1 MKQRLTMLLAA
12 MFLMVGTS
20 LAQTKVNG
28 TVVSQDDNQPVI
40 GVSVLVVGT
49 NVGTVTDAN
58 GKFSLTVPAGKSQL
72 RFTYIGMET
81 LEVSARPNMRIVLRN
96 GDTNLDEIVVT
107 AMGIKRSAKA
117 LGYSATAVSG
127 DEIAAARTADIMS
140 GLQGKVAG
148 VQISSSAGDPGSS
161 NSVIIRGISSL
172 GGTNQPLYVID
183 GVPMNNSAVFSDDGL
198 NSGYDFGNGANA
210 VNPDDVENMTILK
223 GAAATAL
230 YGSRAANGVILI
242 TTKSGKAQQKGL
254 GIEYNGGLQWES
266 VMRLPQMQNDFGM
279 GWNGDKTDDENGSW
293 GPRFDGSTLK
303 YGTVYN
309 NSQQIKSYRAIEN
322 NMKDFFDTGFR
333 YSNSVSFNGATD
345 KSDYFVSFSQIHDD
359 GIIPTNADSYRKYT
373 FSARGS
379 HKIKDLTFSSSLNYA
394 YQKNNFVQ
402 TGQGFENMYNSIM
415 QTPRDIAIV
424 ELEDMTN
431 PFNTPGYYYT
441 PYSVMNPYY
450 ILNNHLN
457 ENESERF
464 YGKFQAD
471 YDFLKWFRLT
481 YRIGLDTSTAHHHQ
495 GVPNYSVLFPD
506 TPNWADELSSETGST
521 QRRTTRR
528 REINHDLMLTFNM
541 PVNDFNINA
550 VAGFNGNERS
560 LSYMDTK
567 NTNLTIPAYFNI
579 TNSAEIPTVKEY
591 QWKRRYYGIYA
602 QAEVA
607 WKNMLY
613 LTLTARNDWSSTL
626 PKDNRSFFYPGVTA
640 SWIFSELL
648 KEKAPWLSFGKV
660 RVAWGK
666 TGNDADVYMTDPY
679 YTQGNFDSSGWAES
693 KFPFSKTGT
702 NAYTV
707 GNILGSATLSPEMTT
722 ETEFGVQLAFLKNR
736 ISLDATY
743 YNRESDKQITQ
754 LSVDAASGYT
764 AQNVNLGKIRNR
776 GVELL
781 LTVVPVRTKDWE
793 WSLTWNYT
801 KNNNKVLKLPEEMNG
816 KASIYG
822 FTGGTGLYAIEGE
835 EMGIFEAY
843 VAKTVPTGVENTN
856 FKYDESLVGKI
867 IVDKNGLPQNTDETV
882 KIGSINYDY
891 MMGIGSSLRYKD
903 FTLSFDFDIRQ
914 GGLMFSRTKD
924 ITYFTGNAMQT
935 AYNDRNP
942 FVVNNAVM
950 VVGSHMEN
958 VYENGAQ
965 KFDDLGNPVQ
975 VSVDDYGENTL
986 PLYGT
991 YIYNYWNNGATDMG
1005 SFSLVDKSY
1014 VKLRQV
1020 VLTWDIPKKW
1030 LAKTFLTGVRLSVY
1044 GNNLLMWCPSSN
1056 TFIDPEASSFGNDLT
1071 GSFGEYSANPS
1082 CRKFGFNVNVKF

>member
-1 MKQRLTMLLAA
+1 MKKRLTVFLACL
-12 MFLMVGTS
+12 FLSLGTM
-20 LAQTKVNG
+20 LAQTKVTG
-28 TVVSQDDNQPVI
+28 IVVSQDDNEPVV

-49 NVGTVTDAN
+49 NVGTVTGAD
-58 GKFSLTVPAGKSQL
+58 GRFSLTVPQGKSQL
-72 RFTYIGMET
+72 RFTYVGMET
-81 LEVSARPNMRIVLRN
+81 LEVSARPQMRIVLRS
-96 GDTNLDEIVVT
+96 GATNIDEIVVT

-117 LGYSATAVSG
+117 LGYSATAVNG
-127 DEIAAARTADIMS
+127 DEIAAARTADVMS
-140 GLQGKVAG
+140 SLQGKVAG
-148 VQISSSAGDPGSS
+148 VQISSATGDPGSS

-172 GGTNQPLYVID
+172 GGNNQPLYVID
-183 GVPMNNSAVFSDDGL
+183 GVPMNNSAVYSSDGL

-242 TTKSGKAQQKGL
+242 TTKSGKQQSKGL

-293 GPRFDGSTLK
+293 GPKFDGSTLK

-309 NSQQIKSYRAIEN
+309 NSQQIKTYKSIDN

-333 YSNSVSFNGATD
+333 YSNSLSFNGATE
-345 KSDYFVSFSQIHDD
+345 KSDYFVSFSQISDD
-359 GIIPTNADSYRKYT
+359 GIIPTNADSYKKYT

-379 HKIKDLTFSSSLNYA
+379 HKVNNLTFSSSMNYA

-415 QTPRDIAIV
+415 QTPRDIAII
-424 ELEDMTN
+424 ELEDLDN

-450 ILNNHLN
+450 ILKNHLN

-464 YGKFQAD
+464 YGKFQLD
-471 YDFLKWFRLT
+471 YDFLKWFKFT

-495 GVPNYSVLFPD
+495 GVPNYAALFPD
-506 TPNWADELSSETGST
+506 TPNYESELKSQTGST
-521 QRRTTRR
+521 ERRTTRR
-528 REINHDLMLTFNM
+528 REIDQDIMLTFNM

-550 VAGFNGNERS
+550 VGGFNGNERR

-567 NTNLTIPAYFNI
+567 NTNLTIPTYFNI
-579 TNSAEIPTVKEY
+579 TNSAEIPTVREY
-591 QWKRRYYGIYA
+591 QWKRRYYGVYG

-607 WKNMLY
+607 WRNMVY

-648 KEKAPWLSFGKV
+648 KEKAPWLSFGKL

-679 YTQGNFDSSGWAES
+679 YTQGSFNSSGWADS

-707 GNILGSATLSPEMTT
+707 GNVLGSTTLSPEMTT
-722 ETEFGVQLAFLKNR
+722 ETEFGVQLAFLDNR

-743 YNRESDKQITQ
+743 YNRNSDKQITQ
-754 LSVDAASGYT
+754 LSVDPASGYT

-781 LTVVPVRTKDWE
+781 ATVVPVRTKDFE

-801 KNNNKVLKLPEEMNG
+801 KNNNKVIKLPEEMNG
-816 KASIYG
+816 RASIYG
-822 FTGGTGLYAIEGE
+822 FSGGTGLYAIEGE
-835 EMGIFEAY
+835 EMGVFEAY
-843 VAKTVPTGVENTN
+843 VAKTDDKGR
-856 FKYDESLVGKI
+856 I
-867 IVDKNGLPQNTDETV
+867 IVDKNGLPQNTDEMV
-882 KIGSINYDY
+882 KIGTINYDY

-914 GGLMFSRTKD
+914 GGLMFSRTHD

-935 AYNDRNP
+935 TYNDRNP
-942 FVVNNAVM
+942 FVVPNSVKN
-950 VVGSHMEN
+950 VGTADEPEYVEN
-958 VYENGAQ
+958 DIA
-965 KFDDLGNPVQ
+965 
-975 VSVDDYGENTL
+975 
-986 PLYGT
+986 LYGT
-991 YIYNYWNNGATDMG
+991 TLYNYWDNGATAMG
-1005 SFSLVDKSY
+1005 SGSLVSKSY

-1020 VLTWDIPKKW
+1020 VFGWDVPKNW
-1030 LAKTFLTGVRLSVY
+1030 LAKTFLTGVHLSVF
-1044 GNNLLMWCPSSN
+1044 GNNLLMWTPSSN
-1056 TFIDPEASSFGNDLT
+1056 TFIDPEASSFGNDLE
-1071 GSFGEYSANPS
+1071 GSFGEYSSNPS
-1082 CRKFGFNVNVKF
+1082 SRKYGFNVKVKF

>member
-1 MKQRLTMLLAA
+1 MKQRLTVFLACL
-12 MFLMVGTS
+12 FLSLGTM
-20 LAQTKVNG
+20 LAQTKVTG
-28 TVVSQDDNQPVI
+28 IVVSQEDNQPVV

-49 NVGTVTDAN
+49 STGTVTGAD
-58 GKFSLTVPAGKSQL
+58 GRFSLTVPAGKSQL
-72 RFTYIGMET
+72 RFTYVGMET
-81 LEVSARPNMRIVLRN
+81 LEVSARPNMRIVLRS
-96 GDTNLDEIVVT
+96 DETNIDEIVVT

-117 LGYSATAVSG
+117 LGYSATAVDGG
-127 DEIAAARTADIMS
+127 DIAASRTADVMS
-140 GLQGKVAG
+140 ALQGKVAG
-148 VQISSSAGDPGSS
+148 VSISAAAGDPGSS

-183 GVPMNNSAVFSDDGL
+183 GVPMNNSAVYSNDGL

-210 VNPDDVENMTILK
+210 VNPDDVESMTILK

-242 TTKSGKAQQKGL
+242 TTKSGKQQTKGL

-266 VMRLPQMQNDFGM
+266 VMRLPQMQNEFGM

-293 GPRFDGSTLK
+293 GPRFDGATLK

-309 NSQQIKSYRAIEN
+309 NSQQIKSYLPIEDN
-322 NMKDFFDTGFR
+322 IKDFFDTGFR

-345 KSDYFVSFSQIHDD
+345 KSDYFVSFSQIKDD
-359 GIIPTNADSYRKYT
+359 GIIPTSADSYRKYT
-373 FSARGS
+373 FSGRGS
-379 HKIKDLTFSSSLNYA
+379 HKINNLTFSSSMNYA

-415 QTPRDIAIV
+415 QTPRDIAIA
-424 ELEDMTN
+424 ELKDLDN

-471 YDFLKWFRLT
+471 YDFLKWFKLT
-481 YRIGLDTSTAHHHQ
+481 YRIGLDTSTAHHHT
-495 GVPNYSVLFPD
+495 GMPNYAALFPD
-506 TPNWADELSSETGST
+506 TPNWDSELSSETGYT
-521 QRRTTRR
+521 ARRTTRR
-528 REINHDLMLTFNM
+528 REINQDVMLTFNM
-541 PVNDFNINA
+541 PVDDFNINA
-550 VAGFNGNERS
+550 IAGFNGNERS
-560 LSYMDTK
+560 LNYLYSK
-567 NTNLTIPAYFNI
+567 VTNLTIPTYFNI
-579 TNSAEIPTVKEY
+579 TNSAEIPTTSEY
-591 QWKRRYYGIYA
+591 QWKRRLYGIYG
-602 QAEVA
+602 QAELA

-626 PKDNRSFFYPGVTA
+626 PKENRSFFYPGVTA
-640 SWIFSELL
+640 SWIFSEMT
-648 KEKAPWLSFGKV
+648 KEQAPWLSFGKA

-679 YTQGNFDSSGWAES
+679 YTQGSFNSSGWADS

-707 GNILGSATLSPEMTT
+707 GNVLGSATLSPEMTT
-722 ETEFGVQLAFLKNR
+722 ELEFGIQLAFLQNR

-743 YNRESDKQITQ
+743 YNRTSDKQITQ

-776 GVELL
+776 GIELL
-781 LTVVPVRTKDWE
+781 VTLVPIRTKDFE

-816 KASIYG
+816 RASIYG

-843 VAKTVPTGVENTN
+843 VAKTNDQGQ
-856 FKYDESLVGKI
+856 I
-867 IVDKNGLPQNTDETV
+867 IVDKNGLPQNTDEMV

-891 MMGIGSSLRYKD
+891 MMGIGNSLRYKD

-914 GGLMFSRTKD
+914 GGLMFSRTHD
-924 ITYFTGNAMQT
+924 ITYFTGNAIQT
-935 AYNDRNP
+935 AYNNRNP
-942 FVVNNAVM
+942 FVVPNSVIDNGDGTYSENNI
-950 VVGSHMEN
+950 
-958 VYENGAQ
+958 
-965 KFDDLGNPVQ
+965 
-975 VSVDDYGENTL
+975 

-991 YIYNYWNNGATDMG
+991 TLYNYWNNGADAMG
-1005 SFSLVDKSY
+1005 SGSLISKSY

-1020 VLTWDIPKKW
+1020 IFGWDLPKAW
-1030 LAKTFLTGVRLSVY
+1030 IAKTFLTGVHLSVF
-1044 GNNLLMWCPSSN
+1044 GNNLLMWTPSGN
-1056 TFIDPEASSFGNDLT
+1056 TFVDPEASSFGNDLT
-1071 GSFGEYSANPS
+1071 GNFGEYSSNPS
-1082 CRKFGFNVNVKF
+1082 SRKFGFNVNVKF

>member
-1 MKQRLTMLLAA
+1 MKKRLTMFLACL
-12 MFLMVGTS
+12 FLSLGTM
-20 LAQTKVNG
+20 LAQTKVTG
-28 TVVSQDDNQPVI
+28 IVVSQEDNQPVV

-49 NVGTVTDAN
+49 NVGTVTGAD
-58 GKFSLTVPAGKSQL
+58 GRFSLTVPEGKSQL

-81 LEVSARPNMRIVLRN
+81 LEVSARPQMRIVLRS

-117 LGYSATAVSG
+117 LGYSATALNG
-127 DEIAAARTADIMS
+127 EEIAAARTADIMS
-140 GLQGKVAG
+140 SLQGKVAG
-148 VQISSSAGDPGSS
+148 VQISSAAGDPGSS

-172 GGTNQPLYVID
+172 SGVNQPLYVID
-183 GVPMNNSAVFSDDGL
+183 GVPMNNSAVFSSDGL

-242 TTKSGKAQQKGL
+242 TTKNGKQQSKGL

-266 VMRLPQMQNDFGM
+266 VMRLPQMQNEFGM

-293 GPRFDGSTLK
+293 GPKFDGSTLK
-303 YGTVYN
+303 YGTVFN
-309 NSQQIKSYRAIEN
+309 NSQQIKSYKAIEN

-333 YSNSVSFNGATD
+333 YSNSLSFNGATD
-345 KSDYFVSFSQIHDD
+345 KSDYFVSFSQINDN
-359 GIIPTNADSYRKYT
+359 GIIPTNADSYKKYT

-379 HKIKDLTFSSSLNYA
+379 HKINNLTFSSSLNYA
-394 YQKNNFVQ
+394 YQKSNFVQ

-415 QTPRDIAIV
+415 QTPRDIAII
-424 ELEDMTN
+424 ELEDMDN

-464 YGKFQAD
+464 YGKFQLD
-471 YDFLKWFRLT
+471 YDFLKWFKFT

-495 GVPNYSVLFPD
+495 GVPNYAALFPE
-506 TPNWADELSSETGST
+506 TPNYESELKSQTGST
-521 QRRTTRR
+521 ERRTTRR
-528 REINHDLMLTFNM
+528 REIDQNIMLTFNM
-541 PVNDFNINA
+541 PINDFNINA
-550 VAGFNGNERS
+550 VGGFNGNERR

-567 NTNLTIPAYFNI
+567 NTNLTIPTYFNI
-579 TNSAEIPTVKEY
+579 TNSAEIPTVREY
-591 QWKRRYYGIYA
+591 QWKRRYYGIYG

-626 PKDNRSFFYPGVTA
+626 PKENRSFFYPGVTV

-660 RVAWGK
+660 RAAWGK

-679 YTQGNFDSSGWAES
+679 YTQGSFNSSGWADS

-707 GNILGSATLSPEMTT
+707 GNVLGSSTLSPEMTT
-722 ETEFGVQLAFLKNR
+722 ETEFGVQLAFLNNR

-743 YNRESDKQITQ
+743 YNRNSDKQITQ
-754 LSVDAASGYT
+754 LSVDPASGYT

-781 LTVVPVRTKDWE
+781 VSVVPVRTKDFE

-801 KNNNKVLKLPEEMNG
+801 KNNNKVIELPEEMNG
-816 KASIYG
+816 RASIYG
-822 FTGGTGLYAIEGE
+822 FSGGTGLYAIEGE
-835 EMGIFEAY
+835 EMGVFEAY
-843 VAKTVPTGVENTN
+843 VAKTDDQGR
-856 FKYDESLVGKI
+856 I
-867 IVDKNGLPQNTDETV
+867 IVDKNGLPQNTDEMV
-882 KIGSINYDY
+882 KIGTINYDY

-903 FTLSFDFDIRQ
+903 FTLSFDFDVRQ
-914 GGLMFSRTKD
+914 GGLMFSRTHD
-924 ITYFTGNAMQT
+924 ITYFTGNAIQT

-942 FVVNNAVM
+942 FIVPNSVKN
-950 VVGSHMEN
+950 VGTADEPVYVEN
-958 VYENGAQ
+958 
-965 KFDDLGNPVQ
+965 DI
-975 VSVDDYGENTL
+975 

-991 YIYNYWNNGATDMG
+991 TLYNYWDNGATEMG
-1005 SFSLVDKSY
+1005 SGSLISKSY

-1020 VLTWDIPKKW
+1020 VLGWDLPKNW
-1030 LAKTFLTGVRLSVY
+1030 LAKTFLTGVHLSVF
-1044 GNNLLMWCPSSN
+1044 GSNLLMWTPSSN
-1056 TFIDPEASSFGNDLT
+1056 TFVDPESSSFGNDLE
-1071 GSFGEYSANPS
+1071 GSFGEYSSNPS
-1082 CRKFGFNVNVKF
+1082 SRKYGFNVKVKF

>member
-1 MKQRLTMLLAA
+1 MKKRLTVFLACL
-12 MFLMVGTS
+12 FLSLGTM
-20 LAQTKVNG
+20 LAQTKVTG
-28 TVVSQDDNQPVI
+28 VVVSQEDNEPVV

-49 NVGTVTDAN
+49 NVGTVTGAD
-58 GKFSLTVPAGKSQL
+58 GRFSLTVPEGKSQL
-72 RFTYIGMET
+72 RFTYVGMET
-81 LEVSARPNMRIVLRN
+81 LEVSARPNMRIVLRS
-96 GDTNLDEIVVT
+96 GATNIDEIVVT

-117 LGYSATAVSG
+117 LGYSATAVNG
-127 DEIAAARTADIMS
+127 DEIAAARTADVMS
-140 GLQGKVAG
+140 SLQGKVAG
-148 VQISSSAGDPGSS
+148 VQISSATGDPGSS

-172 GGTNQPLYVID
+172 GGNNQPLYVID
-183 GVPMNNSAVFSDDGL
+183 GVPMNNSAVYSSDGL

-210 VNPDDVENMTILK
+210 VNPDDVEKMTILK

-242 TTKSGKAQQKGL
+242 TTKSGKQQSKGL

-293 GPRFDGSTLK
+293 GPKFDGSTLK

-309 NSQQIKSYRAIEN
+309 NSQQIKTYKSIDN

-333 YSNSVSFNGATD
+333 YSNSLSFNGATE
-345 KSDYFVSFSQIHDD
+345 KSDYFVSFSQISDD
-359 GIIPTNADSYRKYT
+359 GIIPTNADSYKKYT

-379 HKIKDLTFSSSLNYA
+379 HKVNNLTFSSSMNYA

-415 QTPRDIAIV
+415 QTPRDIAII
-424 ELEDMTN
+424 ELEDLDN

-450 ILNNHLN
+450 ILKNHLN

-464 YGKFQAD
+464 YGKFQLD
-471 YDFLKWFRLT
+471 YDFLKWFKFT

-495 GVPNYSVLFPD
+495 GVPNYAALFPD
-506 TPNWADELSSETGST
+506 TPNYESELKSQTGST
-521 QRRTTRR
+521 ERRTTRR
-528 REINHDLMLTFNM
+528 REIDQDIMLTFNM

-550 VAGFNGNERS
+550 VGGFNGNERR

-567 NTNLTIPAYFNI
+567 NTNLTIPTYFNI
-579 TNSAEIPTVKEY
+579 TNSAEIPTVREY
-591 QWKRRYYGIYA
+591 QWKRRYYGVYG

-607 WKNMLY
+607 WRNMVY

-648 KEKAPWLSFGKV
+648 KEKAPWLSFGKL

-679 YTQGNFDSSGWAES
+679 YTQGSFNSSGWADS

-707 GNILGSATLSPEMTT
+707 GNVLGSTTLSPEMTT
-722 ETEFGVQLAFLKNR
+722 ETEFGVQLAFLDNR

-743 YNRESDKQITQ
+743 YNRNSDKQITQ
-754 LSVDAASGYT
+754 LSVDPASGYT

-781 LTVVPVRTKDWE
+781 ATVVPVRTKDFE

-801 KNNNKVLKLPEEMNG
+801 KNNNKVIKLPEEMNG
-816 KASIYG
+816 RASIYG
-822 FTGGTGLYAIEGE
+822 FSGGTGIYAIEGE
-835 EMGIFEAY
+835 EMGVFEAY
-843 VAKTVPTGVENTN
+843 VAKTDDKGR
-856 FKYDESLVGKI
+856 I
-867 IVDKNGLPQNTDETV
+867 IVDKNGLPQNTDEMV
-882 KIGSINYDY
+882 KIGTINYDY

-914 GGLMFSRTKD
+914 GGLMFSRTHD

-942 FVVNNAVM
+942 FVVPNSVKN
-950 VVGSHMEN
+950 VGTADEPEYVEN
-958 VYENGAQ
+958 DIA
-965 KFDDLGNPVQ
+965 
-975 VSVDDYGENTL
+975 
-986 PLYGT
+986 LYGT
-991 YIYNYWNNGATDMG
+991 TLYNYWDNGATAMG
-1005 SFSLVDKSY
+1005 SGSLVSKSY

-1020 VLTWDIPKKW
+1020 VFGWDVPKNW
-1030 LAKTFLTGVRLSVY
+1030 LAKTFLTGVHLSVF
-1044 GNNLLMWCPSSN
+1044 GNNLLMWTPSSN
-1056 TFIDPEASSFGNDLT
+1056 TFIDPEASSFGNDLE
-1071 GSFGEYSANPS
+1071 GSFGEYSSNPS
-1082 CRKFGFNVNVKF
+1082 SRKYGFNVKVKF

>member
-12 MFLMVGTS
+12 TLLMVGTA

-28 TVVSQDDNQPVI
+28 TVVSQEDNEPVI

-49 NVGTVTDAN
+49 NIGTVTDAN

-72 RFTYIGMET
+72 RFTYVGMET

-127 DEIAAARTADIMS
+127 DEIAAARTADVMS

-148 VQISSSAGDPGSS
+148 VSISSAAGDPGAS

-172 GGTNQPLYVID
+172 TGTNQPLYVID
-183 GVPMNNSAVFSDDGL
+183 GVPMNNSAVYSSDGL

-242 TTKSGKAQQKGL
+242 TTKSGKQHSKGF

-293 GPRFDGSTLK
+293 GPKFDGSTLK

-309 NSQQIKSYRAIEN
+309 NSQQIKSYRAIED

-333 YSNSVSFNGATD
+333 YSNSLSFNGATD

-359 GIIPTNADSYRKYT
+359 GIIPTNADSYKKYT

-379 HKIKDLTFSSSLNYA
+379 HKINNLTFSSSLNYA
-394 YQKNNFVQ
+394 YQKNKFVQ

-424 ELEDMTN
+424 ELKDLSN

-464 YGKFQAD
+464 YGKFQVD
-471 YDFLKWFRLT
+471 YDFLKWFKLT
-481 YRIGLDTSTAHHHQ
+481 YRIGLDTSTAHHHH
-495 GVPNYSVLFPD
+495 GYPNYAALYPD
-506 TPNWADELSSETGST
+506 TPNWDSELSSQTGYVE
-521 QRRTTRR
+521 RRTTRR
-528 REINHDLMLTFNM
+528 REIDQDIMLTFNM
-541 PVNDFNINA
+541 PINDFNINA
-550 VAGFNGNERS
+550 VAGFNGNERR
-560 LSYMDTK
+560 LSYLDVK
-567 NTNLTIPAYFNI
+567 NTNLTIPTYYNI
-579 TNSAEIPTVKEY
+579 TNSAEIPTVNEY

-602 QAEVA
+602 QAEIA

-640 SWIFSELL
+640 SWIFTELPGM
-648 KEKAPWLSFGKV
+648 KEKAPWLTFGKL

-666 TGNDADVYMTDPY
+666 TGNDASVYMTDPY
-679 YTQGNFDSSGWAES
+679 YTQGNFNSSGWADS

-702 NAYTV
+702 NAYTL
-707 GNILGSATLSPEMTT
+707 GNVLGSNTLSPEMTT
-722 ETEFGVQLAFLKNR
+722 ETEFGVQLAFFKNR
-736 ISLDATY
+736 LSVDATY
-743 YNRESDKQITQ
+743 YNRNSDKQITQ
-754 LSVDAASGYT
+754 LNVDPASGYT

-781 LTVVPVRTKDWE
+781 VSVVPVRTKDFE
-793 WSLTWNYT
+793 WTLTWNYT
-801 KNNNKVLKLPEEMNG
+801 KNNNKVIELPEEMNG
-816 KASIYG
+816 RASIWG
-822 FTGGTGLYAIEGE
+822 FSGGTGLYAIEGD
-835 EMGIFEAY
+835 EMGVFEAY
-843 VAKTVPTGVENTN
+843 VAKTDDQGR
-856 FKYDESLVGKI
+856 I
-867 IVDKNGLPQNTDETV
+867 IVDKNGLPQNTDEMV

-891 MMGIGSSLRYKD
+891 MMGIGNTLRYKD
-903 FTLSFDFDIRQ
+903 FSLSFDFDIRQ
-914 GGLMFSRTKD
+914 GGLMFSRTHD

-935 AYNDRNP
+935 TYNDRNP
-942 FVVNNAVM
+942 FVVPNSVKLAGEDAN
-950 VVGSHMEN
+950 
-958 VYENGAQ
+958 
-965 KFDDLGNPVQ
+965 GNPIYV
-975 VSVDDYGENTL
+975 ENDI

-991 YIYNYWNNGATDMG
+991 TLYNYWDNGAIAMG
-1005 SFSLVDKSY
+1005 SGSLINKSY

-1020 VLTWDIPKKW
+1020 VFGWDVPKKW
-1030 LAKTFLTGVRLSVY
+1030 LAKTVLTGVHLSVY

-1056 TFIDPEASSFGNDLT
+1056 TFIDPESSSFGNDLE
-1071 GSFGEYSANPS
+1071 GSFGEYSTNPS

>member
-1 MKQRLTMLLAA
+1 MKQRLTVFLACL
-12 MFLMVGTS
+12 FLSLGTM
-20 LAQTKVNG
+20 LAQTKVTG
-28 TVVSQDDNQPVI
+28 IVVSQEDSQPVV

-49 NVGTVTDAN
+49 NVGTVTGAD

-72 RFTYIGMET
+72 RFTYVGMET
-81 LEVSARPNMRIVLRN
+81 LEVSARPNMRIVLRS
-96 GDTNLDEIVVT
+96 DETNIDEIVVT

-117 LGYSATAVSG
+117 LGYSATAVDGG
-127 DEIAAARTADIMS
+127 DIAASRTADVMS
-140 GLQGKVAG
+140 ALQGKVAG
-148 VQISSSAGDPGSS
+148 VSISAAAGDPGSS

-183 GVPMNNSAVFSDDGL
+183 GVPMNNSAVYSNDGL

-210 VNPDDVENMTILK
+210 VNPDDVESMTILK

-242 TTKSGKAQQKGL
+242 TTKSGKQQTKGL

-266 VMRLPQMQNDFGM
+266 VMRLPQMQNEFGM

-293 GPRFDGSTLK
+293 GPRFDGATLK

-309 NSQQIKSYRAIEN
+309 NSQQIKSYLPIED

-345 KSDYFVSFSQIHDD
+345 KSDYFVSFSQIKDD
-359 GIIPTNADSYRKYT
+359 GIIPTSADSYRKYT
-373 FSARGS
+373 FSGRGS
-379 HKIKDLTFSSSLNYA
+379 HKINNLTFSSSMNYA

-415 QTPRDIAIV
+415 QTPRDIAIA
-424 ELEDMTN
+424 ELKDLDN

-471 YDFLKWFRLT
+471 YDFLKWFKLT
-481 YRIGLDTSTAHHHQ
+481 YRIGLDTSTAHHHT
-495 GVPNYSVLFPD
+495 GMPNYAALFPD
-506 TPNWADELSSETGST
+506 TPNWDSELSSETGYT
-521 QRRTTRR
+521 ARRTTRR
-528 REINHDLMLTFNM
+528 REINQDVMLTFNM
-541 PVNDFNINA
+541 PVDDFNINA

-560 LSYMDTK
+560 LNYLYSK
-567 NTNLTIPAYFNI
+567 VTNLTIPTYFNI
-579 TNSAEIPTVKEY
+579 TNSAEIPTTSEY
-591 QWKRRYYGIYA
+591 QWKRRLYGIYG
-602 QAEVA
+602 QAELA

-626 PKDNRSFFYPGVTA
+626 PKENRSFFYPGVTA
-640 SWIFSELL
+640 SWIFSEMT
-648 KEKAPWLSFGKV
+648 KEQAPWLSFGKA

-679 YTQGNFDSSGWAES
+679 YTQGSFNSSGWADS

-707 GNILGSATLSPEMTT
+707 GNVLGSATLSPEMTT
-722 ETEFGVQLAFLKNR
+722 ELEFGIQLAFLQNR

-743 YNRESDKQITQ
+743 YNRTSDKQITQ

-776 GVELL
+776 GIELL
-781 LTVVPVRTKDWE
+781 VTLVPIRTKDFE

-816 KASIYG
+816 RASIYG

-843 VAKTVPTGVENTN
+843 VAKTNDQGQ
-856 FKYDESLVGKI
+856 I
-867 IVDKNGLPQNTDETV
+867 IVDKNGLPQNTDEMV

-891 MMGIGSSLRYKD
+891 MMGIGNSLRYKD

-914 GGLMFSRTKD
+914 GGLMFSRTHD
-924 ITYFTGNAMQT
+924 ITYFTGNAIQT
-935 AYNDRNP
+935 AYNNRNP
-942 FVVNNAVM
+942 FVVPNSVIDNGDGTYSENNI
-950 VVGSHMEN
+950 
-958 VYENGAQ
+958 
-965 KFDDLGNPVQ
+965 
-975 VSVDDYGENTL
+975 

-991 YIYNYWNNGATDMG
+991 TLYNYWDNGADAMG
-1005 SFSLVDKSY
+1005 SGSLISKSY

-1020 VLTWDIPKKW
+1020 IFGWDLPKAW
-1030 LAKTFLTGVRLSVY
+1030 IAKTFLTGVHLSVF
-1044 GNNLLMWCPSSN
+1044 GNNLLMWTPSGN
-1056 TFIDPEASSFGNDLT
+1056 TFVDPEASSFGNDLT
-1071 GSFGEYSANPS
+1071 GNFGEYSSNPS
-1082 CRKFGFNVNVKF
+1082 SRKFGFNVNVKF

>member
-1 MKQRLTMLLAA
+1 MKKRLTVFLACL
-12 MFLMVGTS
+12 FLSLGTM
-20 LAQTKVNG
+20 LAQTKVTG
-28 TVVSQDDNQPVI
+28 VVVSQEDNEPVV

-49 NVGTVTDAN
+49 NVGTVTGAD
-58 GKFSLTVPAGKSQL
+58 GRFSLTVPEGKSQL
-72 RFTYIGMET
+72 RFTYVGMET
-81 LEVSARPNMRIVLRN
+81 LEVSARPQMRIVLRS

-117 LGYSATAVSG
+117 LGYSATAVNG

-140 GLQGKVAG
+140 SLQGKVAG
-148 VQISSSAGDPGSS
+148 VQISSAAGDPGSS

-183 GVPMNNSAVFSDDGL
+183 GVPMNNSAVYSTDGL

-242 TTKSGKAQQKGL
+242 TTKSGKQHEKGL

-293 GPRFDGSTLK
+293 GPKFDGSTLK

-309 NSQQIKSYRAIEN
+309 NSQQIKSYRAIED

-333 YSNSVSFNGATD
+333 YSNSLSFNGATE
-345 KSDYFVSFSQIHDD
+345 KSDYFVSFSQISDD
-359 GIIPTNADSYRKYT
+359 GIIPTNADSYKKYT

-379 HKIKDLTFSSSLNYA
+379 HKVNNLTFSSSMNYA

-424 ELEDMTN
+424 ELEDLDN

-450 ILNNHLN
+450 ILKNHLN

-464 YGKFQAD
+464 YGKFQLD
-471 YDFLKWFRLT
+471 YDFLKWFKFT

-495 GVPNYSVLFPD
+495 GVPNYAALFPD
-506 TPNWADELSSETGST
+506 TPNYESELKSQTGST
-521 QRRTTRR
+521 ERRTTRR
-528 REINHDLMLTFNM
+528 REIDQDIMLTFNM

-550 VAGFNGNERS
+550 VGGFNGNERR

-567 NTNLTIPAYFNI
+567 NTNLTIPTYFNI
-579 TNSAEIPTVKEY
+579 TNSAEIPTVREY
-591 QWKRRYYGIYA
+591 QWKRRYYGVYG

-607 WKNMLY
+607 WRNMLY

-648 KEKAPWLSFGKV
+648 KEKTPWLSFGKL

-679 YTQGNFDSSGWAES
+679 YTQGNFNSSGWADS

-707 GNILGSATLSPEMTT
+707 GNVLGSNTLSPEMTT
-722 ETEFGVQLAFLKNR
+722 ETEFGVQLAFLDNR

-743 YNRESDKQITQ
+743 YNRNSDKQITQ
-754 LSVDAASGYT
+754 LSVDPASGYT

-781 LTVVPVRTKDWE
+781 ATVVPVRTKDFE

-801 KNNNKVLKLPEEMNG
+801 KNNNKVIKLPEEMNG
-816 KASIYG
+816 RASIYG
-822 FTGGTGLYAIEGE
+822 FSGGTGLFAIEGE
-835 EMGIFEAY
+835 EMGVFEAY
-843 VAKTVPTGVENTN
+843 VAKTDDKGR
-856 FKYDESLVGKI
+856 I
-867 IVDKNGLPQNTDETV
+867 IVDKNGLPQNTDEMV
-882 KIGSINYDY
+882 KIGTINYDY

-914 GGLMFSRTKD
+914 GGLMFSRTHD

-942 FVVNNAVM
+942 FVVPNSVKN
-950 VVGSHMEN
+950 VGTADAPEYVEN
-958 VYENGAQ
+958 DIA
-965 KFDDLGNPVQ
+965 
-975 VSVDDYGENTL
+975 
-986 PLYGT
+986 LYGT
-991 YIYNYWNNGATDMG
+991 TLYNYWDNGATAMG
-1005 SFSLVDKSY
+1005 SGSLVSKSY

-1020 VLTWDIPKKW
+1020 VFGWDVPKNW
-1030 LAKTFLTGVRLSVY
+1030 LAKTFLTGVHLSVF
-1044 GNNLLMWCPSSN
+1044 GNNLLMWTPSSN
-1056 TFIDPEASSFGNDLT
+1056 TFIDPEASSFGNDLE
-1071 GSFGEYSANPS
+1071 GSFGEYSSNPS
-1082 CRKFGFNVNVKF
+1082 SRKYGFNVKVKF

>member
-1 MKQRLTMLLAA
+1 MKQRLTVFLACL
-12 MFLMVGTS
+12 FLSLGTM
-20 LAQTKVNG
+20 LAQTKVTG
-28 TVVSQDDNQPVI
+28 IVVSQEDNQPVV

-49 NVGTVTDAN
+49 STGTVTGAD
-58 GKFSLTVPAGKSQL
+58 GRFSLTVPEGKTQL
-72 RFTYIGMET
+72 RFTYVGMET
-81 LEVSARPNMRIVLRN
+81 LEVSARPNMRIVLRS
-96 GDTNLDEIVVT
+96 DETNIDEIVVT

-117 LGYSATAVSG
+117 LGYSATAVDGG
-127 DEIAAARTADIMS
+127 DIAASRTADVMS
-140 GLQGKVAG
+140 ALQGKVAG
-148 VQISSSAGDPGSS
+148 VSISAAAGDPGSS

-183 GVPMNNSAVFSDDGL
+183 GVPMNNSAVYSNDGL

-210 VNPDDVENMTILK
+210 VNPDDVESMTILK

-242 TTKSGKAQQKGL
+242 TTKSGKQQTKGL

-266 VMRLPQMQNDFGM
+266 VMRLPQMQNEFGM

-293 GPRFDGSTLK
+293 GPRFDGATLK

-309 NSQQIKSYRAIEN
+309 NSQQIKSYLPIEDN
-322 NMKDFFDTGFR
+322 VKDFFDTGFR

-345 KSDYFVSFSQIHDD
+345 KSDYFVSFSQIKDD
-359 GIIPTNADSYRKYT
+359 GIIPTSADSYRKYT
-373 FSARGS
+373 FSGRGS
-379 HKIKDLTFSSSLNYA
+379 HKINNLTFSSSMNYA

-415 QTPRDIAIV
+415 QTPRDIAIA
-424 ELEDMTN
+424 ELKDLDN

-471 YDFLKWFRLT
+471 YDFLKWFKLT
-481 YRIGLDTSTAHHHQ
+481 YRIGLDTSTAHHHT
-495 GVPNYSVLFPD
+495 GMPNYAALFPD
-506 TPNWADELSSETGST
+506 TPNWDSELSSETGYT
-521 QRRTTRR
+521 ARRTTRR
-528 REINHDLMLTFNM
+528 REINQDVMLTFNM
-541 PVNDFNINA
+541 PVDDFNINA

-560 LSYMDTK
+560 LNYLYSK
-567 NTNLTIPAYFNI
+567 VTNLTIPTYFNI
-579 TNSAEIPTVKEY
+579 TNSAEIPTTSEY
-591 QWKRRYYGIYA
+591 QWKRRLYGIYG
-602 QAEVA
+602 QAELA

-626 PKDNRSFFYPGVTA
+626 PKENRSFFYPGVTA
-640 SWIFSELL
+640 SWIFSEMT
-648 KEKAPWLSFGKV
+648 KEQAPWLSFGKA

-679 YTQGNFDSSGWAES
+679 YTQGSFNSSGWADS

-707 GNILGSATLSPEMTT
+707 GNVLGSATLSPEMTT
-722 ETEFGVQLAFLKNR
+722 ELEFGIQLAFLQNR

-743 YNRESDKQITQ
+743 YNRTSDKQITQ

-776 GVELL
+776 GIELL
-781 LTVVPVRTKDWE
+781 VTLVPIRTKDFE

-816 KASIYG
+816 RASIYG

-843 VAKTVPTGVENTN
+843 VAKTNDQGQ
-856 FKYDESLVGKI
+856 I
-867 IVDKNGLPQNTDETV
+867 IVDKNGLPQNTDEMV

-891 MMGIGSSLRYKD
+891 MMGIGNSLRYKD

-914 GGLMFSRTKD
+914 GGLMFSRTHD
-924 ITYFTGNAMQT
+924 ITYFTGNAIQT
-935 AYNDRNP
+935 AYNNRNP
-942 FVVNNAVM
+942 FVVPNSVIDNGDGTYSENNI
-950 VVGSHMEN
+950 
-958 VYENGAQ
+958 
-965 KFDDLGNPVQ
+965 
-975 VSVDDYGENTL
+975 

-991 YIYNYWNNGATDMG
+991 TLYNYWDNGADAMG
-1005 SFSLVDKSY
+1005 SGSLISKSY

-1020 VLTWDIPKKW
+1020 IFGWDLPKAW
-1030 LAKTFLTGVRLSVY
+1030 IAKTFLTGVHLSVF
-1044 GNNLLMWCPSSN
+1044 GNNLLMWTPSGN
-1056 TFIDPEASSFGNDLT
+1056 TFVDPEASSFGNDLT
-1071 GSFGEYSANPS
+1071 GNFGEYSSNPS
-1082 CRKFGFNVNVKF
+1082 SRKFGFNVNVKF

>member
-1 MKQRLTMLLAA
+1 MKQRLTVFLACL
-12 MFLMVGTS
+12 FLSLGTM
-20 LAQTKVNG
+20 LAQTKVTG
-28 TVVSQDDNQPVI
+28 IVVSQEDNQPVV

-49 NVGTVTDAN
+49 STGTVTGAD
-58 GKFSLTVPAGKSQL
+58 GRFSLTVPAGKSQL
-72 RFTYIGMET
+72 RFTYVGMET
-81 LEVSARPNMRIVLRN
+81 LEVSARPNMRIVLRS
-96 GDTNLDEIVVT
+96 DETNIDEIVVT

-117 LGYSATAVSG
+117 LGYSATAVDGG
-127 DEIAAARTADIMS
+127 DIAASRTADVMS
-140 GLQGKVAG
+140 ALQGKVAG
-148 VQISSSAGDPGSS
+148 VSISAAAGDPGSS

-183 GVPMNNSAVFSDDGL
+183 GVPMNNSAVYSNDGL

-210 VNPDDVENMTILK
+210 VNPDDVESMTILK

-242 TTKSGKAQQKGL
+242 TTKSGKQQTKGL

-266 VMRLPQMQNDFGM
+266 VMRLPQMQNEFGM

-293 GPRFDGSTLK
+293 GPRFDGATLK

-309 NSQQIKSYRAIEN
+309 NSQQIKSYLPIED

-345 KSDYFVSFSQIHDD
+345 KSDYFVSFSQIKDD
-359 GIIPTNADSYRKYT
+359 GIIPTSADSYRKYT
-373 FSARGS
+373 FSGRGS
-379 HKIKDLTFSSSLNYA
+379 HKINNLTFSSSMNYA

-415 QTPRDIAIV
+415 QTPRDIAIA
-424 ELEDMTN
+424 ELKDLDN

-471 YDFLKWFRLT
+471 YDFLKWFKLT
-481 YRIGLDTSTAHHHQ
+481 YRIGLDTSTAHHHT
-495 GVPNYSVLFPD
+495 GMPNYAALFPD
-506 TPNWADELSSETGST
+506 TPNWDSELSSETGYT
-521 QRRTTRR
+521 ARRTTRR
-528 REINHDLMLTFNM
+528 REINQDVMLTFNM
-541 PVNDFNINA
+541 PVDDFNINA

-560 LSYMDTK
+560 LNYLYSK
-567 NTNLTIPAYFNI
+567 VTNLTIPTYFNI
-579 TNSAEIPTVKEY
+579 TNSAEIPTTSEY
-591 QWKRRYYGIYA
+591 QWKRRLYGIYG
-602 QAEVA
+602 QAELA

-626 PKDNRSFFYPGVTA
+626 PKENRSFFYPGVTA
-640 SWIFSELL
+640 SWIFSEMT
-648 KEKAPWLSFGKV
+648 KEQAPWLSFGKA

-679 YTQGNFDSSGWAES
+679 YTQGIFNSSGWADS

-707 GNILGSATLSPEMTT
+707 GNVLGSATLSPEMTT
-722 ETEFGVQLAFLKNR
+722 ELEFGIQLAFLQNR

-743 YNRESDKQITQ
+743 YNRTSDKQITQ

-776 GVELL
+776 GIELL
-781 LTVVPVRTKDWE
+781 VTLVPIRTKDFE

-816 KASIYG
+816 RASIYG

-843 VAKTVPTGVENTN
+843 VAKTNDQGQ
-856 FKYDESLVGKI
+856 I
-867 IVDKNGLPQNTDETV
+867 IVDKNGLPQNTDEMV

-891 MMGIGSSLRYKD
+891 MMGIGNSLRYKD

-914 GGLMFSRTKD
+914 GGLMFSRTHD
-924 ITYFTGNAMQT
+924 ITYFTGNAIQT
-935 AYNDRNP
+935 AYNNRNP
-942 FVVNNAVM
+942 FVVPNSVIDNGDGTYSENNI
-950 VVGSHMEN
+950 
-958 VYENGAQ
+958 
-965 KFDDLGNPVQ
+965 
-975 VSVDDYGENTL
+975 

-991 YIYNYWNNGATDMG
+991 TLYNYWDNGADAMG
-1005 SFSLVDKSY
+1005 SGSLISKSY

-1020 VLTWDIPKKW
+1020 IFGWDLPKAW
-1030 LAKTFLTGVRLSVY
+1030 IAKTFLTGVHLSVF
-1044 GNNLLMWCPSSN
+1044 GNNLLMWTPSGN
-1056 TFIDPEASSFGNDLT
+1056 TFVDPEASSFGNDLT
-1071 GSFGEYSANPS
+1071 GNFGEYSSNPS
-1082 CRKFGFNVNVKF
+1082 SRKFGFNVNVKF